1 MTASPRRVEVANA
14 LSHGLGLVLAIAA
27 TPLLIVNAVRRG
39 GAGDIV
45 GASLFG
51 ASMIVLYLASTWF
64 HAARDGVLRDRLQRF
79 DHAAIYLLIAGT
91 YTPFTLGVL
100 GGAWGWTLF
109 GITWGAAAIGVATK
123 VFGTIAHPRLSAAL
137 YLVMGWL
144 VVIALRPLLRAV
156 PPEGIAWLVSGGLA
170 SAYPSICPN
179 GCVTATSSGICSCSP
194 EVCATS
200 SRCSA
205 TPPAPVRWEAEP
217 SPVRCEADPTP
228 AAPQ

>member
-14 LSHGLGLVLAIAA
+14 LSHGVGLILALAA
-27 TPLLIVNAVRRG
+27 TPVLIVNAVRRG

-51 ASMIVLYLASTWF
+51 ASLIVLYLASTWF
-64 HAARDGVLRDRLQRF
+64 HAVSPGVLRDRLQRF
-79 DHAAIYLLIAGT
+79 DHAAIYFLIAGT

-144 VVIALRPLLRAV
+144 VVIALRPLLQAV
-156 PPEGIAWLVSGGLA
+156 PAEGIAWLVAGGLA
-170 SAYPSICPN
+170 YSLGVPFYLSRRLRYGHVVWHVFVLTGSVCHFFAVLGY
-179 GCVTATSSGICSCSP
+179 ATGP
-194 EVCATS
+194 G
-200 SRCSA
+200 
-205 TPPAPVRWEAEP
+205 PAGG
-217 SPVRCEADPTP
+217 
-228 AAPQ
+228 